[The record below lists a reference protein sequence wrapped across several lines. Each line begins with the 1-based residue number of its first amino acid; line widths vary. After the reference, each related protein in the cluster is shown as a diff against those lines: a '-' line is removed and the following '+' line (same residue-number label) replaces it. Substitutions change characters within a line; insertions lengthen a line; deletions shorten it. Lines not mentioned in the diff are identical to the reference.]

1 MPRGRRLA
9 GGGGVS
15 GPSTVRLRGDGDR
28 GGDGVKGVS
37 WPGGQWNTA
46 WENEIEAAGG
56 YGAMTADKIYE
67 IRDKLVEWFDLAQ
80 YRPR

>member
-1 MPRGRRLA
+1 MSVHGA
-9 GGGGVS
+9 V
-15 GPSTVRLRGDGDR
+15 
-28 GGDGVKGVS
+28 GVKGYS
-37 WPGGQWNTA
+37 WDGGQWNTA

-67 IRDKLVEWFDLAQ
+67 IRDKLVGWFELAE